1 MLFIA
6 AGFSSAPKS
15 SGNDLLPLGTIEI
28 WSIRQGRA
36 YLHFNGV
43 RAAASEAQMTYQE
56 HK

>member
-1 MLFIA
+1 VYA
-6 AGFSSAPKS
+6 PRTGF
-15 SGNDLLPLGTIEI
+15 EI
-28 WSIRQGRA
+28 WSIRRGRA